1 VGAPAEEVR
10 RPHPT
15 RLTITW
21 LGHSTTLVETVGAR
35 VITDPLLR
43 GRVAHLRRA
52 APPVGPIDGIDAV
65 LISHAHRD
73 HLDLPSLKRLPRVP
87 VVVPRGVGALLRRAG
102 FAQVIEVEPG
112 DELDLGGLRISA
124 TFADHD
130 SRRGLRKSDARAVG
144 YVIGD
149 ELRTYFA
156 GDTDL
161 VDEMHELRGQID
173 VALLPISGWGPRVPE
188 GHMDPV
194 RAALALE
201 RIEPRMCI
209 PIHWGTYRPIYR
221 RTPYAAD
228 ANAAMRFS
236 EIAAKLTP
244 QVAVRVLRPGDRFT
258 TT

>member
-1 VGAPAEEVR
+1 MRADAGLR

-21 LGHSTTLVETVGAR
+21 LGHSTTLVETAAAR

-43 GRVAHLRRA
+43 NRVAHLRRV
-52 APPVGPIDGIDAV
+52 APPVSPVVAIDAI

-73 HLDLPSLKRLPRVP
+73 HLDLPSLHRLPRVP
-87 VVVPRGVGALLRRAG
+87 VVVPRGVGSVLRRAG
-102 FAQVIEVEPG
+102 FGEIIEVVPG
-112 DELDLGGLRISA
+112 DELELGGLRIVA
-124 TFADHD
+124 TAADHD

-149 ELRTYFA
+149 EPRTYFA

-161 VDEMHELRGQID
+161 IDEMHELHGQID

-188 GHMDPV
+188 GHLDPV
-194 RAALALE
+194 RAALAVQ

-209 PIHWGTYRPIYR
+209 PIHWGTYRPLYR

-228 ANAAMRFS
+228 ETAAARFS
-236 EIAAKLTP
+236 AIVESLTP
-244 QVAVRVLRPGDRFT
+244 EVEVRILQPGERFT
-258 TT
+258 TP